1 MVRVGRDGAE
11 WGLIAV
17 LQLLL
22 HREDAAGGKS
32 AFNLSLLLPP
42 GLLFLKK
49 KKGIEREEKERKELT
64 VGTWRDVFGFEVD
77 VDGIAGASSS
87 DQG

>member
-32 AFNLSLLLPP
+32 AFSLSLLLPP

-49 KKGIEREEKERKELT
+49 RNRERRKRKKGTYCRNLEGRLW
-64 VGTWRDVFGFEVD
+64 V
-77 VDGIAGASSS
+77 
-87 DQG
+87 